1 MNTPSS
7 SPEKLFVSLGE
18 RSYDIWIG
26 GGLLDHAADYI
37 KPLLNRPKVA
47 IVTDDQVAKHHLDSL
62 LKSLAA
68 DDIQVDHKII
78 PAGEASKSFSM
89 LENLTAWLLDQKIER
104 GDIIIAL
111 GGGVIGD
118 LTGFAAAILKRGTRF
133 VQIPTTLLAQV
144 DSSVGGK
151 TGINVAH
158 GKNLIGAFHQPDLV
172 LADHDVLKTLPKRQL
187 AAGFAEVIKYGA
199 LGDDTFFNWLEANA
213 DKVLS
218 LDDEAIRHAVKRS
231 CEMKAEIVAR
241 DEREAGDRALLN
253 LGHTFGH
260 AFEALTGFSDRL
272 FHGESVALGVVLAF
286 QLSRDLGLCAPEHA
300 ERLSAL
306 IEASG
311 LPHHMQLLDDNSFA
325 ADDLIEAMGQD
336 KKVVQGKMRF
346 VLSRGLG
353 HSFVA
358 DDVTKE
364 QLKNFLTEQGAR

>member
-1 MNTPSS
+1 MNDPAS
-7 SPEKLFVSLGE
+7 SPEKLSVSLGE
-18 RSYDIWIG
+18 RSYDIWVG
-26 GGLLDHAADYI
+26 GGLIGHAADYI

-47 IVTDDQVAKHHLDSL
+47 VVTDDQVAQHHLDRLLLSL
-62 LKSLAA
+62 TSAE
-68 DDIQVDHKII
+68 IEVSHKII
-78 PAGEASKSFSM
+78 PAGEVSKSFSS
-89 LENLTAWLLDQKIER
+89 LEDLSIWLLDQNIER

-118 LTGFAAAILKRGTRF
+118 LTGFAASILKRGTRF

-151 TGINVAH
+151 TGINVAQ

-172 LADHDVLKTLPKRQL
+172 LADSDVLKTLPKRQL

-199 LGDDTFFNWLEANA
+199 LGDAAFFSWLETNA
-213 DKVLS
+213 TKVLN
-218 LDDEAIRHAVKRS
+218 LDDAAIRYAVKRS

-260 AFEALTGFSDRL
+260 AFEALTGFTDQL
-272 FHGESVALGVVLAF
+272 FHGESVALGMILAF
-286 QLSRDLGLCAPEHA
+286 QLSRDLGLCSKEDA
-300 ERLSAL
+300 ERISAL
-306 IEASG
+306 VEASG
-311 LPHHMQLLDDNSFA
+311 LPHHMQLVDEASFA

-353 HSFVA
+353 HSFIA
-358 DDVTKE
+358 DKVTKE
-364 QLKNFLTEQGAR
+364 QLKTFLTEQGAK